1 VAYQKDFQ
9 MSKEVTGIAIAVI
22 GAIGVFS
29 VVFGSWYTVPEGYRG
44 VVMRNGAV
52 IGTAE
57 PGLGF
62 KMPLIDGVHD
72 MSVQSNFRI
81 YGDDEAF
88 QAYSRDQQTADIV
101 LSVSYRIP
109 PDQVETVYSVY
120 GGEAGIVS
128 RLLDRQV
135 NEEFKNIFGQFNA
148 VTAIQDRTNLNAR
161 VQQAVQAAVDGPIIV
176 ESIQIEDISFSA
188 AYEESIEQ
196 RMLAEVEVQRV
207 QQNAEREQVTAEITV
222 IQAQAQA
229 DSQLAIAKAE
239 AEAMILRGNA
249 EAEAIAAR
257 GQALRDNP
265 ELVALTTAEKWNGI
279 LPTTMVPGDSVP
291 FIDVATE

>member
-1 VAYQKDFQ
+1 MIRGLIVGGAVL
-9 MSKEVTGIAIAVI
+9 SAVGI
-22 GAIGVFS
+22 FT

-44 VVMRNGAV
+44 VQLRNGAV

-62 KMPLIDGVHD
+62 KMPIIDSVQD
-72 MSVQSNFRI
+72 MSIQSNVRI

-109 PDQVETVYSVY
+109 EDQVETVYSTY
-120 GGEAGIVS
+120 GGEAGVVI

-161 VQQAVQAAVDGPIIV
+161 VQQAIQAAVDGPLIV
-176 ESIQIEDISFSA
+176 ESVQIEDISFSR
-188 AYEESIEQ
+188 AYEDSIEQ

-249 EAEAIAAR
+249 EAQAIEAR

-265 ELVALTTAEKWNGI
+265 ELIALTTAEKWNGI
-279 LPTTMVPGDSVP
+279 LPTTMVPGDTVP
-291 FIDVATE
+291 FIDVLPQQ

>member
-1 VAYQKDFQ
+1 MNGAGFAVGVA
-9 MSKEVTGIAIAVI
+9 VV
-22 GAIGVFS
+22 GALGVFT

-44 VVMRNGAV
+44 VALRNGAV
-52 IGTAE
+52 VGTAE

-62 KMPLIDGVHD
+62 KMPLIDSVVD
-72 MSVQSNFRI
+72 MSVQSNVRI
-81 YGDDEAF
+81 YGDDEVF

-101 LSVSYRIP
+101 VSVSYRIP
-109 PDQVETVYSVY
+109 PDQVENVYSNF
-120 GGEAGIVS
+120 GGESGVVT

-135 NEEFKNIFGQFNA
+135 NEEFKNVFGQFNA

-161 VQQAVQAAVDGPIIV
+161 VQEAIQAAVQGPLIV
-176 ESIQIEDISFSA
+176 ESVQIEDISFSP

-239 AEAMILRGNA
+239 AEAMILRG
-249 EAEAIAAR
+249 EAEAQAIEAR
-257 GQALRDNP
+257 GRALRDNP
-265 ELVALTTAEKWNGI
+265 ELVALTTAERWNGI

-291 FIDVATE
+291 FIDVIAQ